1 MILVTYK
8 GGIYI
13 SPVFPLKQRQQ
24 IHTELLKTGIQLIC
38 EKGVRKLT
46 IDEVTQRVQIG
57 KGTFYHFFTSKELF
71 VYEAI
76 MFSKE
81 AVLKK
86 INEAVEK
93 YGALDRQAVDELL
106 SHFSLLGQNNIIS
119 SLSMED
125 EIWLSKKLP
134 PEYILDPPKEEKIVD
149 LLFQNMKDI
158 RSDIH
163 SHVVANMIKIMAIT
177 VENRNFLH
185 EDVIA
190 ENMNILKDSFLD
202 YLFGRE

>member
-1 MILVTYK
+1 M
-8 GGIYI
+8 

-106 SHFSLLGQNNIIS
+106 PHFSLLGQNNIIS

>member
-1 MILVTYK
+1 M
-8 GGIYI
+8 

-57 KGTFYHFFTSKELF
+57 KGTVYHFFNSKELF

>member
-1 MILVTYK
+1 M
-8 GGIYI
+8 

-24 IHTELLKTGIQLIC
+24 IHTELLKAGIELIC

>member
-1 MILVTYK
+1 M
-8 GGIYI
+8 

-46 IDEVTQRVQIG
+46 IDEVMQRVQIG

>member
-1 MILVTYK
+1 M
-8 GGIYI
+8 

-190 ENMNILKDSFLD
+190 ENMNILKDSCLD

>member
-1 MILVTYK
+1 M
-8 GGIYI
+8 

-46 IDEVTQRVQIG
+46 LDEVTQRVQIG

>member
-1 MILVTYK
+1 M
-8 GGIYI
+8 

-86 INEAVEK
+86 INEAVGK

>member
-1 MILVTYK
+1 M
-8 GGIYI
+8 

-38 EKGVRKLT
+38 EKGVRKWT

>member
-1 MILVTYK
+1 M
-8 GGIYI
+8 

-76 MFSKE
+76 IFSKE

>member
-1 MILVTYK
+1 M
-8 GGIYI
+8 

-86 INEAVEK
+86 INETVEK

-177 VENRNFLH
+177 VENLDFLH

-190 ENMNILKDSFLD
+190 ENMNILKDSCLD

>member
-1 MILVTYK
+1 M
-8 GGIYI
+8 

-134 PEYILDPPKEEKIVD
+134 PEYILDPTKEEKIVD

>member
-1 MILVTYK
+1 M
-8 GGIYI
+8 

-24 IHTELLKTGIQLIC
+24 IHTELLKAGIELIC
-38 EKGVRKLT
+38 EKGVRKWT

-57 KGTFYHFFTSKELF
+57 KGTFYHFFASKELF

-81 AVLKK
+81 VVFKK
-86 INEAVEK
+86 INETVEK
-93 YGALDRQAVDELL
+93 YGALNRQAINELL

-185 EDVIA
+185 EDAIA
-190 ENMNILKDSFLD
+190 ENMNILKDSLLD

>member
-1 MILVTYK
+1 M
-8 GGIYI
+8 

>member
-1 MILVTYK
+1 M
-8 GGIYI
+8 

-106 SHFSLLGQNNIIS
+106 SLFSLLGQNNIIS

>member
-1 MILVTYK
+1 M
-8 GGIYI
+8 

-38 EKGVRKLT
+38 EKGVRKWT

-57 KGTFYHFFTSKELF
+57 KGTFYHFFASKELF

-185 EDVIA
+185 EDAIA
-190 ENMNILKDSFLD
+190 ENMNILKDSLLD

>member
-1 MILVTYK
+1 M
-8 GGIYI
+8 

-24 IHTELLKTGIQLIC
+24 IHTELLKAGIELIC
-38 EKGVRKLT
+38 EKGVRTWT

-57 KGTFYHFFTSKELF
+57 KGTFYHFFASKELF
-71 VYEAI
+71 VYETI

-81 AVLKK
+81 VVFKK
-86 INEAVEK
+86 INETVEK
-93 YGALDRQAVDELL
+93 YGALNRQAINELL

-185 EDVIA
+185 EDAIA
-190 ENMNILKDSFLD
+190 ENMNILKDSLLD

>member
-1 MILVTYK
+1 M
-8 GGIYI
+8 

-24 IHTELLKTGIQLIC
+24 IHTELLKAGIELIC
-38 EKGVRKLT
+38 EKGVRKWT

-185 EDVIA
+185 EDAIA
-190 ENMNILKDSFLD
+190 ENMNILKDSLLD

>member
-1 MILVTYK
+1 M
-8 GGIYI
+8 

-93 YGALDRQAVDELL
+93 YGALYRQAVDELL

>member
-1 MILVTYK
+1 M
-8 GGIYI
+8 

-190 ENMNILKDSFLD
+190 EDMNILKDSFLD

>member
-1 MILVTYK
+1 M
-8 GGIYI
+8 

-190 ENMNILKDSFLD
+190 ENMNILKDSLLD

>member
-1 MILVTYK
+1 M
-8 GGIYI
+8 

-57 KGTFYHFFTSKELF
+57 KGTFYHFFASKELF

-185 EDVIA
+185 EDAIA
-190 ENMNILKDSFLD
+190 ENMNILKDSLLD

>member
-1 MILVTYK
+1 M
-8 GGIYI
+8 

-185 EDVIA
+185 EDAIA
-190 ENMNILKDSFLD
+190 ENMNILKDSLLD

>member
-1 MILVTYK
+1 M
-8 GGIYI
+8 

-163 SHVVANMIKIMAIT
+163 SPVVANMIKIMAIT

>member
-1 MILVTYK
+1 M
-8 GGIYI
+8 

-134 PEYILDPPKEEKIVD
+134 PEYILDPPKEEKIMD

>member
-1 MILVTYK
+1 M
-8 GGIYI
+8 

-163 SHVVANMIKIMAIT
+163 SHVVSNMIKIMAIT

>member
-1 MILVTYK
+1 M
-8 GGIYI
+8 

-190 ENMNILKDSFLD
+190 ENMNILKDSCLD
-202 YLFGRE
+202 YLLGRE

>member
-1 MILVTYK
+1 M
-8 GGIYI
+8 

-134 PEYILDPPKEEKIVD
+134 PEYILDPPKEIG
-149 LLFQNMKDI
+149 
-158 RSDIH
+158 RA
-163 SHVVANMIKIMAIT
+163 HV
-177 VENRNFLH
+177 
-185 EDVIA
+185 
-190 ENMNILKDSFLD
+190 
-202 YLFGRE
+202 

>member
-1 MILVTYK
+1 M
-8 GGIYI
+8 

-24 IHTELLKTGIQLIC
+24 IHTELLKAGIELIC
-38 EKGVRKLT
+38 EKGVRKWT

>member
-1 MILVTYK
+1 M
-8 GGIYI
+8 

-38 EKGVRKLT
+38 EKGVRKWT

-134 PEYILDPPKEEKIVD
+134 PEYILDLPKEEKIVD

-185 EDVIA
+185 EDAIA
-190 ENMNILKDSFLD
+190 ENMNILKDSLLD

>member
-1 MILVTYK
+1 M
-8 GGIYI
+8 

-190 ENMNILKDSFLD
+190 ENMNILKYSFLD

>member
-1 MILVTYK
+1 M
-8 GGIYI
+8 

-177 VENRNFLH
+177 NSSLQVFVKIIFL
-185 EDVIA
+185 
-190 ENMNILKDSFLD
+190 
-202 YLFGRE
+202 

>member
-1 MILVTYK
+1 M
-8 GGIYI
+8 
-13 SPVFPLKQRQQ
+13 SPVFSLKQRQQ
-24 IHTELLKTGIQLIC
+24 IYTELLKTGIQLIC
-38 EKGVRKLT
+38 EKGVQKLT

-86 INEAVEK
+86 INEALEK

-158 RSDIH
+158 RSGIH

>member
-1 MILVTYK
+1 M
-8 GGIYI
+8 

-86 INEAVEK
+86 VNEAVEK